1 MKGILWVIVLLVI
14 SPSLYADSIPVFN
27 ITSATILFT
36 VNSGSGDNASFGLS
50 GPGTVVF
57 GEGSAGCNWC
67 FAGTTFQPGQSLNG
81 SVPFVG
87 VDFMVSIQLGGQT
100 LDVNSTTLGST
111 SLLAG
116 SFLFPT
122 DPQTTTFT
130 VAVPAQF
137 SGPLLG
143 SSSQFPIFGLKIPAG
158 KLFLTFDSSGRQF
171 LFSQGVYFATT
182 PEPGTLI
189 MVASGLL
196 AMGTLVYRRRCCGR
210 FTVRE

>member
-1 MKGILWVIVLLVI
+1 MRRILWVLVLFVI

-27 ITSATILFT
+27 LTSATLLFT

-57 GEGSAGCNWC
+57 GEGGAGCDWC
-67 FAGTTFQPGQSLNG
+67 FAGTSFQPGQSLNG
-81 SVPFVG
+81 SVSFVG
-87 VDFMVSIQLGGQT
+87 IDFILSIQLGGQT

-130 VAVPAQF
+130 VAVPAHF
-137 SGPLLG
+137 SGLLLG
-143 SSSQFPIFGLKIPAG
+143 SSSPNFPTFGLRIPAG
-158 KLFLTFDSSGRQF
+158 RLFLTFDSSGGQF
-171 LFSQGVYFATT
+171 FFSQGVYFATT

-189 MVASGLL
+189 MVGSGLL
-196 AMGTLVYRRRCCGR
+196 AMGTLVYRRRC
-210 FTVRE
+210 

>member
-1 MKGILWVIVLLVI
+1 MRRVLWVIVLFVI

-27 ITSATILFT
+27 LTSATMLFT

-67 FAGTTFQPGQSLNG
+67 FAGTSFQPGQSLNG

-87 VDFMVSIQLGGQT
+87 IDFIVSVQLGGQT

-116 SFLFPT
+116 SFLFPV

-130 VAVPAQF
+130 VAVPAHF
-137 SGPLLG
+137 NGLLMG
-143 SSSQFPIFGLKIPAG
+143 SSSPNFPAFGLRIPAG
-158 KLFLTFDSSGRQF
+158 KLFLTFDSSGGQF
-171 LFSQGVYFATT
+171 FFNQGVYFATT

-189 MVASGLL
+189 MVGSGLL
-196 AMGTLVYRRRCCGR
+196 ALGTLVYRRSR
-210 FTVRE
+210 